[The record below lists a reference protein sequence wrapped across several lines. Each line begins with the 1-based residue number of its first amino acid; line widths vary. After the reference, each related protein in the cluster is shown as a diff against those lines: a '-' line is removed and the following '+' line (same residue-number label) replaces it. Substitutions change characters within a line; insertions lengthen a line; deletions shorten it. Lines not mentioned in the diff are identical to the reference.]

1 MPKQVKHT
9 CGNILSPS
17 LSGSILNTIPKK
29 SRKSRKNCIL
39 KVHSYNFAFL
49 IFYINEKIKYC
60 THVTGVN
67 GPIVILQTSFL
78 PRAINAAVIL

>member
-1 MPKQVKHT
+1 MPKHVKHT

-17 LSGSILNTIPKK
+17 LIGSILNTIPKK
-29 SRKSRKNCIL
+29 SRKSHKNCIL
-39 KVHSYNFAFL
+39 KVRSHNFVFF
-49 IFYINEKIKYC
+49 IFYINKKFKYN
-60 THVTGVN
+60 THITGVN